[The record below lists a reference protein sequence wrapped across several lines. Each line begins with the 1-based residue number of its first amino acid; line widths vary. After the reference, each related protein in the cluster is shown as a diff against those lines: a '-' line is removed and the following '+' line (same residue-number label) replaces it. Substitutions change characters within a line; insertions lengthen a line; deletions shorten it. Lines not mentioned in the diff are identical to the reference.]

1 MNWLDGLIIV
11 GLLISMYLGY
21 RRGLIGTLIMLG
33 GIVLAIFVAGW
44 FYRPV
49 AHWLSGYLEST
60 SQANVAAFIAIAV
73 GVVLLT
79 LLVRW
84 LVDRFLNLTNL
95 GWLNKLG
102 GLVFGLLIGALLWAA
117 FLSLI
122 VKFPWGNVEATVR
135 NSAIAGF
142 LLDKFPFIFY
152 LLPSEFE
159 GVRRFFT

>member
-1 MNWLDGLIIV
+1 MNWLDGLIIFV
-11 GLLISMYLGY
+11 LLIFVFLGF
-21 RRGLIGTLIMLG
+21 RRGLIGTLIMLA
-33 GIVLAIFVAGW
+33 GIILAIFVAGW

-49 AHWLSGYLEST
+49 AHWLSSYLESS
-60 SQANVAAFIAIAV
+60 SQANVAAFVVIAV

-79 LLVRW
+79 FLVRC
-84 LVDRFLNLTNL
+84 LVDRFINLANL

-102 GLVFGLLIGALLWAA
+102 GLVVGLIIGGLVWAA

-122 VKFPWGNVEATVR
+122 VKFPWGNVQQTVR
-135 NSAIAGF
+135 SSAIADF

-152 LLPSEFE
+152 LLPGDFE